1 MYFYKNFFSFYFWKL
16 CKFRRC
22 ILIKNNNK
30 IIDIENEPKSIS
42 LNHIELESENK
53 IEQNQQEKTPI
64 NEEKKE
70 TKKIVEKQIEKPIEK
85 QKTTI
90 TKKIETK
97 EIAKEELTQKSETN
111 ESTQKQTQNQ
121 SSSTEI
127 QTTTSTK
134 PVIDEKKEY
143 LDKYLSQI
151 RDSINKNVTY
161 PSKAKKLLIEG
172 TVIVKFKITE
182 NGSVEDITIIDGHK
196 FLQSSTIEAIEEASK
211 EFPKTNKSIEIQIP
225 IEYKLI

>member
-1 MYFYKNFFSFYFWKL
+1 MKK
-16 CKFRRC
+16 
-22 ILIKNNNK
+22 
-30 IIDIENEPKSIS
+30 
-42 LNHIELESENK
+42 
-53 IEQNQQEKTPI
+53 
-64 NEEKKE
+64 KKE

-151 RDSINKNVTY
+151 RDSINKNITY
-161 PSKAKKLLIEG
+161 PPKAKKLLIEG

>member
-1 MYFYKNFFSFYFWKL
+1 MASTSNV
-16 CKFRRC
+16 C
-22 ILIKNNNK
+22 IQ
-30 IIDIENEPKSIS
+30 
-42 LNHIELESENK
+42 LESENK